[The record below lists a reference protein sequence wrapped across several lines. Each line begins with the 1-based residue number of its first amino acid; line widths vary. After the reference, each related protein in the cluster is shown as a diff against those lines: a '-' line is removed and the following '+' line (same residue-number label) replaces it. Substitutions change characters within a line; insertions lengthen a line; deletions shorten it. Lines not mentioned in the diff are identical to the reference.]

1 MPVHMSMSLCCLHF
15 ATQMHLLRAGAS
27 VGMATAGSEF
37 ISGLLTSGPN
47 APSVLLALLLGQG
60 ADRQD
65 WGRRADSTL
74 SPR

>member
-1 MPVHMSMSLCCLHF
+1 
-15 ATQMHLLRAGAS
+15 
-27 VGMATAGSEF
+27 MAIAGSEF

-47 APSVLLALLLGQG
+47 APSVLLAPLLGQG

-74 SPR
+74 SPRYTQSQ